1 MQYQYLFHKKGEKML
16 RATIQLLEE
25 FEEEMGSDKI
35 GNTDELRASAEKL
48 KKRVDSI
55 AKLLDVLEKH
65 GWTWTTGAQDIILL
79 KNTTKEDAKKEWK
92 ALKIPEGIISF
103 D

>member
-1 MQYQYLFHKKGEKML
+1 ML
-16 RATIQLLEE
+16 RATIQVLED
-25 FEEEMGSDKI
+25 FEEEMGSDRI
-35 GNTDELRASAEKL
+35 GNTGELRAWAEQV

-65 GWTWTTGAQDIILL
+65 GWTWTTGARDIIIL
-79 KNTTKEDAKKEWK
+79 KNITKEDAKKEIK
-92 ALKIPEGIISF
+92 ALKIPEEIISF